1 MQLFITPYTT
11 KQKTLTISSPEVV
24 EQARKVLRITSGD
37 HFFVQDMQPGTQ
49 AQTRLEVQ
57 FSAFEKT
64 HQGLSIV
71 GEIVAEEHC
80 PSNFDEIRLC
90 IAMPNKREK
99 AELIVQ
105 KLCEIGIAHITFFPA
120 ERSIIKQWNEKKAER
135 LRKIAKEAIEQSRGR
150 FFPEISFV
158 EKIENIL
165 EWKKIVLFDKSDV
178 PQSSLCEW
186 NEAVSGLLRSAR
198 NDKNSDIWLV
208 GPEWWRWPKDH
219 ELFKNYDI
227 QIKDLWATM
236 LRMETAAIVWWRL
249 LKNR

>member
-24 EQARKVLRITSGD
+24 EQARKVLRISSGD
-37 HFFVQDMQPGTQ
+37 HFFVQDMQPGKQ

-80 PSNFDEIRLC
+80 PSNFDEISLC

-99 AELIVQ
+99 AELIIQ
-105 KLCEIGIAHITFFPA
+105 KLCEIGIAHITFWPA

-135 LRKIAKEAIEQSRGR
+135 LQKIAKEAIEQSRGR

-158 EKIENIL
+158 EKIATVL
-165 EWKKIVLFDKSDV
+165 E
-178 PQSSLCEW
+178 
-186 NEAVSGLLRSAR
+186 
-198 NDKNSDIWLV
+198 
-208 GPEWWRWPKDH
+208 
-219 ELFKNYDI
+219 
-227 QIKDLWATM
+227 
-236 LRMETAAIVWWRL
+236 
-249 LKNR
+249 